1 MIEKDIQKK
10 QAKTRL
16 NKIFTYWRETIAKRE
31 TARIVGAVQT
41 IKKAG
46 VTWKQVPDH
55 VQDAL
60 TKDYSQVMKAIDNTK
75 MECGCLPDCGCK
87 EK

>member
-31 TARIVGAVQT
+31 TARKVGAVQT